1 MPSRTAVGSSFF
13 LGQSSYNGTSAV
25 GTVFDV
31 NNAET
36 STIAMVSDPSSTG
49 HGVYGNWNNTGNYS
63 ENYNGDDANLDMGE
77 AMRLDIDGDGSL
89 DNDPWLR
96 VTDFDRYQVAI
107 TMVDGTVLN
116 GVGVILS
123 GIDPATQNVYQ
134 TLVFGDLLVG
144 GLNAT
149 EMNITQITL
158 GNPITVGGGGM
169 DLTQVFQMN
178 NFANEL
184 ADYTI
189 VPCFVR
195 GTRIRT
201 DQGECKIE
209 DLAIG
214 DRVLTADHGYQEIRW
229 IGARKV
235 MAEGNFAPI
244 CIARGALQNDAEL
257 WLSPQHRVL
266 ISGPKARMLFG
277 EDEALVPA
285 KGLVNDRDILVKAGG
300 MVEYFHILLDQHEVI
315 FANGIPVE
323 SLYLGAQALKGLER
337 AAREEVLALFPELE
351 QGQVPDAARPF
362 LTVRQGREW
371 SAAEVGPKA

>member
-1 MPSRTAVGSSFF
+1 
-13 LGQSSYNGTSAV
+13 
-25 GTVFDV
+25 
-31 NNAET
+31 
-36 STIAMVSDPSSTG
+36 
-49 HGVYGNWNNTGNYS
+49 
-63 ENYNGDDANLDMGE
+63 
-77 AMRLDIDGDGSL
+77 
-89 DNDPWLR
+89 
-96 VTDFDRYQVAI
+96 
-107 TMVDGTVLN
+107 
-116 GVGVILS
+116 
-123 GIDPATQNVYQ
+123 
-134 TLVFGDLLVG
+134 
-144 GLNAT
+144 
-149 EMNITQITL
+149 
-158 GNPITVGGGGM
+158 
-169 DLTQVFQMN
+169 
-178 NFANEL
+178 
-184 ADYTI
+184 
-189 VPCFVR
+189 
-195 GTRIRT
+195 
-201 DQGECKIE
+201 
-209 DLAIG
+209 
-214 DRVLTADHGYQEIRW
+214 
-229 IGARKV
+229 
-235 MAEGNFAPI
+235 I